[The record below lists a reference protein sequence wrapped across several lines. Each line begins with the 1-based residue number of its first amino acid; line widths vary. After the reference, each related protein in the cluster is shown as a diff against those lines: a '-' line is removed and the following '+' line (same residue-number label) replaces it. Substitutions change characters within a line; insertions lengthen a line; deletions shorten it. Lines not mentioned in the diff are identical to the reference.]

1 MSRVCTGIKGE
12 IFEMKEMVSLK
23 MQRGKV
29 QSVFGK
35 LYSLSNFD
43 ERDTVSKKRPYYS
56 FQEKA
61 ILQFPRKIE
70 RRKESRMINHNDKS
84 YRMMPSKAV
93 QPDLS

>member
-43 ERDTVSKKRPYYS
+43 ERASLVA
-56 FQEKA
+56 QW
-61 ILQFPRKIE
+61 
-70 RRKESRMINHNDKS
+70 
-84 YRMMPSKAV
+84 
-93 QPDLS
+93 